1 MISMKKRNIITIA
14 VLLLSLSFLFSCNN
28 KNIVYE
34 KTKEFPNAEWQIDDV
49 QKFNVEIDDTLA
61 NYDFS
66 IIIRNTI
73 DYNYANLFVFLNT
86 LTPDDEIAKDT
97 LQFLLADKEG
107 KWLGKGKGNFKESV
121 FLLQHGL
128 KFSQAGTYSFE
139 FTQGMREETLVG
151 IADIGIRIE
160 KITE

>member
-1 MISMKKRNIITIA
+1 MIRMRKHLRIIVA
-14 VLLLSLSFLFSCNN
+14 LLLLSMFLLSCNN
-28 KNIVYE
+28 DDIIYE
-34 KTKEFPNAEWQIDDV
+34 KTKKLPEVQWYMDDV
-49 QKFNVEIDDTLA
+49 QKFNVEIDDTTA
-61 NYDFS
+61 HYDFL

-73 DYNYANLFVFLNT
+73 DYNYANLFLFLNT

-107 KWLGKGKGNFKESV
+107 KWLGKGKGNFKESI

-128 KFSQAGTYSFE
+128 MFSQQGTYSFE

>member
-1 MISMKKRNIITIA
+1 MIKMRKHLRLIVALLFSSM
-14 VLLLSLSFLFSCNN
+14 VFLLSCNN
-28 KNIVYE
+28 NDIIYE
-34 KTKEFPNAEWQIDDV
+34 KTKKLPNAEWQMDEV
-49 QKFNVEIDDTLA
+49 QKFNVEIDDTIA
-61 NYDFS
+61 HYDFS
-66 IIIRNTI
+66 IVIRNTI

-121 FLLQHGL
+121 FLLQHGIM
-128 KFSQAGTYSFE
+128 FSQQGTYSFE